1 MADTHDPT
9 KRTIQTAYGKIVS
22 QTEQNGPEWQRTQIC
37 KPIFSPIAD
46 LYPQKM
52 GYEEEANLGL
62 GCGFP
67 VETAQIQ
74 AGETVLD
81 LGCAAG
87 IDSFLARAA
96 VGESGRVIGIDLTP
110 ELVQRATSIAQKRGF
125 QNMEFRCAD
134 IEYLPIPDQSVDVVI
149 SNGVFSL
156 LSDRKRVFRE
166 IKRVLKPGGR
176 FCVFDLVRKTDLP
189 AAEMEQVLQ
198 FTGCLNGIFHAQE
211 YLEGIAAA
219 GFEGGRVVSERA
231 VLIPLGDGRVLEGFW
246 AIGFCGR
253 W

>member
-125 QNMEFRCAD
+125 QNTEFRCAD
-134 IEYLPIPDQSVDVVI
+134 IEYLPIPGQSVDVVI

-156 LSDRKRVFRE
+156 LSDRKRVFQE

-189 AAEMEQVLQ
+189 AAEIEQVLQ

-219 GFEGGRVVSERA
+219 GLEGGRIVSERA